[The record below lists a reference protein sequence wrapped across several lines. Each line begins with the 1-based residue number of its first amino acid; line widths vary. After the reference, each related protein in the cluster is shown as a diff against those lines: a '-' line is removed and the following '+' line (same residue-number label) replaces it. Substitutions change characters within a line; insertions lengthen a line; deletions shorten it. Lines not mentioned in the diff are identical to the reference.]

1 MLRVR
6 GPHGRQ
12 GEPEAGQAMRFIRQ
26 SFYLVLGLT
35 FPGFWMLHA
44 SGFAA
49 ALYRPVQRLIHADSP
64 TWPSLLTA
72 LLLYGAITAIFECL
86 CRVIRNAHP

>member
-1 MLRVR
+1 
-6 GPHGRQ
+6 
-12 GEPEAGQAMRFIRQ
+12 MRFIRQ

-35 FPGFWMLHA
+35 FPAFWAVHA

-49 ALYRPVQRLIHADSP
+49 ALYLPIQRVTHAASS

-72 LLLYGAITAIFECL
+72 VLLYGAITALFECL
-86 CRVIRNAHP
+86 YRVIRNAHP